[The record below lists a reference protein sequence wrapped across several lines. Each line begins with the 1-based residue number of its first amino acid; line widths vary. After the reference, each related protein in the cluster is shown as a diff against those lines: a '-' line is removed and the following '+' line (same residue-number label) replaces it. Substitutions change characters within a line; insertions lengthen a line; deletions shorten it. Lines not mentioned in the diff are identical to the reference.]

1 MKRLF
6 LHTMKSLALATG
18 ILVSTSAMA
27 DNVIGQPVTEF
38 SDPDMMKLDYPY
50 GLQGTNRTLLKT
62 KLLTFKIEA
71 PADGLYGVEY
81 LVNAT
86 GNNVQLAA
94 TASEEEGEFTAP
106 EWNEFTHITCFTD
119 ETLPTP
125 VDPDME
131 EVVPVDDETPTE
143 PVEPIELAQPVYLYS
158 AVNLHAGI
166 NYVHVWMHI
175 YWRNDN
181 IAPQKVQFK
190 SIKVLGQGSG
200 DVASLA
206 ARASQKAFRVKYFT
220 SLQDATT
227 ATMVSDY
234 NALVEAIS
242 TNYATAST
250 AAVEADIAAVEAK
263 EQDVRHGKGV
273 IVNSDSTRIDLLL
286 YHNEFNN
293 PSTMAPLG
301 GYDANG
307 AYEMENGLEDYPTQL
322 EFTRNN
328 YFTYKFTSG
337 KSGNWFI
344 QFLASSNNAATID
357 MTILAEDST
366 TVIMPQY
373 KLSTANG
380 SWTNYQLVG
389 NPDLAKFAMEEGKTY
404 ILHMYYNQYTNIRD
418 ILVRYIPKQTYD
430 TSQLGDLC
438 QQAENV
444 LGKYLEGS
452 LGYYTVEDHTL
463 LDKLAEA
470 LDDAYDALD
479 SDLVTTSEAY
489 EKLKDAINALS
500 GLKTINVIPSDETNP
515 FDVTAYKESRN
526 CSYKTDGG
534 IMQLDNFQSG
544 GYMIYKLYNTTD
556 AEYQVD
562 FEFAHQSSGA
572 QMEFVVTVNEDD
584 IDFTVADATSE
595 AFESTGGWQTFEPKT
610 MHIGAIPEGYVY
622 LKITGTGPS
631 YVGNPRLFNFTPIP
645 GTEGAGSAALE
656 KTKNEYFAKFT
667 PEALQELINRAQESI
682 SYYAPGTVYD
692 YVLIDRTPIE
702 TVEAA
707 ISEANDALTNGQPVV
722 LTKSYLNLEKA
733 VDGLANIRAY
743 NWIPNND
750 MNRFN
755 LAMGD
760 FKEWRMESGGN
771 IGYGYVTGSVLYNVY
786 VTEDAKYNMNVMM
799 ANPSDGGSVRLTVTF
814 GEEEAA
820 KTLYDD
826 VFAVPNT
833 GSWNRDETVTIENI
847 PMPQGFVKVK
857 LAGETA
863 GGGWVGNT
871 YGVVFSKIEGTD
883 GQGSQALVD
892 GISEM
897 KVNTANKHIYGI
909 NGQYVGE
916 SLQSLPKGIYITN
929 GKKVVIK

>member
-1 MKRLF
+1 MKKKLLSILGALLLPLAVF
-6 LHTMKSLALATG
+6 AQNTVTINGTMPALPDGTEV
-18 ILVSTSAMA
+18 LVSNYAVYDRSVSSEILAKCPIKNGKFTMQFEINEPRQVVVWVERPHSNKPIVVMPGDQVSINA
-27 DNVIGQPVTEF
+27 DKPHGLFQVDVEGAKTDEAFNKIYEKPYRKDRPQDISQTDYMKQLIKENKNSFFGPLLVYAWSGHSLGYEEFYNLFPKQVQESFHGQALKVMVENERAEKAKANDPAQKAKANALKRQTPAYDKPENVIDAIVAQYPGKVVFIDFWATWCGPCRNAMKTIQPLEPWMAENDIVRVYVSAPSSDATKWELMITDIGGNHYFLNDEEWKAIGNRYGFGGIPYYHIYNKQGECTFSHTGYPGNDRMKEEFQKALSPSLVSDSSPFVTIR
-38 SDPDMMKLDYPY
+38 
-50 GLQGTNRTLLKT
+50 GTVEGMDGKTVSLFYSGMPERNR
-62 KLLTFKIEA
+62 
-71 PADGLYGVEY
+71 PV
-81 LVNAT
+81 
-86 GNNVQLAA
+86 
-94 TASEEEGEFTAP
+94 EEG
-106 EWNEFTHITCFTD
+106 
-119 ETLPTP
+119 
-125 VDPDME
+125 
-131 EVVPVDDETPTE
+131 
-143 PVEPIELAQPVYLYS
+143 
-158 AVNLHAGI
+158 
-166 NYVHVWMHI
+166 
-175 YWRNDN
+175 
-181 IAPQKVQFK
+181 
-190 SIKVLGQGSG
+190 
-200 DVASLA
+200 
-206 ARASQKAFRVKYFT
+206 
-220 SLQDATT
+220 T
-227 ATMVSDY
+227 AT
-234 NALVEAIS
+234 I
-242 TNYATAST
+242 T
-250 AAVEADIAAVEAK
+250 
-263 EQDVRHGKGV
+263 
-273 IVNSDSTRIDLLL
+273 
-286 YHNEFNN
+286 
-293 PSTMAPLG
+293 
-301 GYDANG
+301 NG

-584 IDFTVADATSE
+584 IDFTVADVTSE

-667 PEALQELINRAQESI
+667 PECQVHSRSPARIDQQSAR
-682 SYYAPGTVYD
+682 VYQ
-692 YVLIDRTPIE
+692 LLRT
-702 TVEAA
+702 
-707 ISEANDALTNGQPVV
+707 
-722 LTKSYLNLEKA
+722 
-733 VDGLANIRAY
+733 R
-743 NWIPNND
+743 
-750 MNRFN
+750 
-755 LAMGD
+755 
-760 FKEWRMESGGN
+760 
-771 IGYGYVTGSVLYNVY
+771 
-786 VTEDAKYNMNVMM
+786 
-799 ANPSDGGSVRLTVTF
+799 
-814 GEEEAA
+814 
-820 KTLYDD
+820 
-826 VFAVPNT
+826 
-833 GSWNRDETVTIENI
+833 
-847 PMPQGFVKVK
+847 
-857 LAGETA
+857 
-863 GGGWVGNT
+863 
-871 YGVVFSKIEGTD
+871 
-883 GQGSQALVD
+883 
-892 GISEM
+892 
-897 KVNTANKHIYGI
+897 YGI
-909 NGQYVGE
+909 
-916 SLQSLPKGIYITN
+916 
-929 GKKVVIK
+929 